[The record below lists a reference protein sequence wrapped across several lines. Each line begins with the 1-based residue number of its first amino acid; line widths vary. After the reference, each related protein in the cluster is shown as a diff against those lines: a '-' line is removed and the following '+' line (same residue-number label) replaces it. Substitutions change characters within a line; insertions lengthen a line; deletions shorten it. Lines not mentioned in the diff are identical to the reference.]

1 VFFGEVEPM
10 PVSTSDRIIS
20 AQLPHDLIVRLRE
33 AARESDRTISGQ
45 LRRIVRE
52 WAESGAA
59 HQGCREDGGA

>member
-1 VFFGEVEPM
+1 LFFGEVEPM
-10 PVSTSDRIIS
+10 PVSTPSDRIIS

-52 WAESGAA
+52 WAESGTTR
-59 HQGCREDGGA
+59 REGDGE